1 MKYIDKYIYD
11 ENYIG
16 KGTFS
21 KVYIG
26 YERNKKEKKYAIKKI
41 YKKSD
46 AKYAKYVKYEIEIM
60 NKLKHKNIIT
70 LYDTIYTEKYVF
82 LVLELCDTDL
92 NNYIQ
97 NNVINEQDTK
107 FIIRQIIEAI
117 KYIMDNNIVHRD
129 LKPHNILI
137 NKSTK
142 EIKICDFGFA
152 KEFKDTL
159 LTDTVCGSPLYMAPE
174 LLQNQKYNIKSD
186 IWSLGIIMYEIVMKN
201 HPFKSSNITDLIH
214 RIQNDKPILTNSD
227 FSQGCKELISN
238 LLIVDYTKRLE
249 WSEIFSNKWLYESDI
264 HVEPEQS
271 DIYMPN
277 SSFHSDGD
285 MYLEDIY
292 NSIELNSEFGNIT
305 NTDTTQYIKN
315 EDSEDDEDIK
325 DIEDIEDNIK
335 TPITDC
341 INTPISEPINI
352 KPNIVNDY
360 IFVNKPVDKSVI
372 NTIMD
377 NSNEIIKKIKKLI

>member
-70 LYDTIYTEKYVF
+70 LYDTIYTEKHVF

-97 NNVINEQDTK
+97 NNTISEKDTK

-137 NKSTK
+137 NKATK

-277 SSFHSDGD
+277 TSFHSEGD

-305 NTDTTQYIKN
+305 NADKTQYIEN

>member
-1 MKYIDKYIYD
+1 M
-11 ENYIG
+11 
-16 KGTFS
+16 
-21 KVYIG
+21 
-26 YERNKKEKKYAIKKI
+26 
-41 YKKSD
+41 
-46 AKYAKYVKYEIEIM
+46 
-60 NKLKHKNIIT
+60 
-70 LYDTIYTEKYVF
+70 
-82 LVLELCDTDL
+82 ELCDTDL
-92 NNYIQ
+92 NNYIH
-97 NNVINEQDTK
+97 NNIINEKDTK

-201 HPFKSSNITDLIH
+201 HPFKSNNISDLIH

-249 WSEIFSNKWLYESDI
+249 WSEIFSNKWLYETDI

-277 SSFHSDGD
+277 TSFHSDGD

-292 NSIELNSEFGNIT
+292 NSIDLNSEFGNII
-305 NTDTTQYIKN
+305 NTDKTQYIENK
-315 EDSEDDEDIK
+315 DSEDDEYIK
-325 DIEDIEDNIK
+325 NIEDNIK
-335 TPITDC
+335 TPITEC
-341 INTPISEPINI
+341 INTPISKPINI
-352 KPNIVNDY
+352 KQNIVNDY